1 MFMFAC
7 SLGAICANLY
17 LINDAY
23 ESPIRAAAFYGT
35 PLDPLGNS
43 PFFSNTMFGFYNW
56 VLGSN
61 LTKKLT
67 PLFEDLYKFSS

>member
-1 MFMFAC
+1 MFAC

-17 LINDAY
+17 LINDAD
-23 ESPIRAAAFYGT
+23 ESPIQAAAFYGT
-35 PLDPLGNS
+35 PLNPLDNS
-43 PFFSNTMFGFYNW
+43 PFFSNTMYGFYNW
-56 VLGSN
+56 ALGSN